1 MQNSNYQV
9 LVTTDYAI
17 FTFMKGNRNVNPF
30 NLKRITES
38 MKVRCL
44 FSPILVNDNMEIV
57 DGQHRFL
64 AQKEL
69 KLPVYYINVGDYSTE
84 EVHILN
90 SNSSNWRRIDYLQG
104 YIDMGLRPYIM
115 LKEFM
120 DLYPALGLKNALLI
134 ATLKLKNQ
142 EKTKSKYFESGNL
155 KTFDIQYA
163 KKVADMVYDYKTF
176 YDGFNRNSFVLALSN
191 IFANK
196 NYDHQKM
203 LSKLSRM
210 KGQITDQTNYKI
222 YIDQLEEVFNF
233 SSKNKV
239 SLKY

>member
-1 MQNSNYQV
+1 MNKSNYEV
-9 LVTTDYAI
+9 LVTDSYDI
-17 FTFMKGNRNVNPF
+17 FSFMKGNRNVNPF

-38 MKVRCL
+38 MKTRCL
-44 FSPILVNDNMEIV
+44 FSPILVNNKMEIV

-69 KLPVYYINVGDYSTE
+69 KLPIYYINVGDYSTE

-90 SNSSNWRRIDYLQG
+90 TNSSNWRRIDYLQG

-115 LKEFM
+115 LKQFM
-120 DLYPALGLKNALLI
+120 DLYPELGLKNSLLI
-134 ATLKLKNQ
+134 ATLKQKNQ

-155 KTFDIQYA
+155 KAFDIQYS
-163 KKVADMVYDYKTF
+163 KKIADMIQDYSVF
-176 YDGFNRNSFVLALSN
+176 YDGYTRNSFVLALTF
-191 IFANK
+191 IFNNK
-196 NYDHQKM
+196 NYDHKKM

-222 YIDQLEEVFNF
+222 YIDQLEEVFNY